1 MWVPH
6 LYLLL
11 HHIAVGTKIYRL
23 SIVAATAR
31 EELATPHDA
40 ISGRYGQDI
49 LCFVVTACLLFT
61 ESVYIIVY
69 LHWNIEANHDYF
81 VYREYLGLHVNL

>member
-1 MWVPH
+1 MPH
-6 LYLLL
+6 LDLLL
-11 HHIAVGTKIYRL
+11 HHITVGTKIHRL
-23 SIVAATAR
+23 SIEAATVR
-31 EELATPHDA
+31 DELSTPHDA
-40 ISGRYGQDI
+40 ISGWYGQDI
-49 LCFVVTACLLFT
+49 LCFVLTGCLLFT